1 MGDCST
7 SESLPPTDL
16 GCVRIVEARE
26 RAEREVAG
34 QVRECIE
41 ACRRVGTQAVLGL
54 ATGGSMTGLLAECV
68 RLHTDE
74 DLSFE
79 GVRTFNLDEYLDLP
93 PGHRSSFHAFMHE
106 HLFGPVELDGARS
119 LVPDGDLAQAEPAA
133 YSAAWEAAIKA
144 SGGMDLQ
151 LLGLGE
157 NGHVAFNEPGSAVD
171 SCARVVDLA
180 QETRRAAA
188 DEFGGLD
195 QVPSRAFTAGI
206 ATIRAARCL
215 RLLAF
220 GERKA
225 AAVHAMLMGPVDEVV
240 PASLI
245 RDHPN
250 LEVWLDRAAASQ
262 LDPAQLPDGAWVR

>member
-1 MGDCST
+1 MGDRST
-7 SESLPPTDL
+7 WETPPSTAL
-16 GCVRIVEARE
+16 GCVRIVDSRE

-41 ACRRVGTQAVLGL
+41 ACRRAGTQAVLGL

-68 RLHTDE
+68 RLHTDG

-93 PGHRSSFHAFMHE
+93 PGHGASFRAFMQA

-119 LVPDGDLAQAEPAA
+119 LVPDADLAQAEPAA
-133 YSAAWEAAIKA
+133 YSAAWEAAIDA
-144 SGGMDLQ
+144 SGGMDMQ

-157 NGHVAFNEPGSAVD
+157 NGHVAFNEPGSSVD
-171 SCARVVDLA
+171 SRARVVDLA
-180 QETRRAAA
+180 RETRRAAA
-188 DEFGGLD
+188 DGFGGLE
-195 QVPSRAFTAGI
+195 QVPRRAFTAGI
-206 ATIRAARCL
+206 ATIRAARSL

-225 AAVHAMLMGPVDEVV
+225 AAVHAMMMGPVDEAV

-245 RDHPN
+245 RDHPD

-262 LDPAQLPDGAWVR
+262 LDSSQLPDGAWVR